1 MVQRA
6 IIANT
11 VNACMRTTYSQVVN
25 NYLEEQGI
33 VGKLQE
39 SIHAHMTYL
48 LRWRR

>member
-1 MVQRA
+1 LLTLPMHVFA
-6 IIANT
+6 
-11 VNACMRTTYSQVVN
+11 YLYEQVVN

-39 SIHAHMTYL
+39 SIHKHMTYL